1 MGKPRSDG
9 SIVAG
14 WNCRLAIVVIAP
26 VYGAA
31 VIAQAAAVFAAGG
44 DGDKR
49 PVRRVG
55 LAFVGVAVGAPANS
69 DAVGIQAAGVLAAGG
84 YGGIAGGDGQLGG
97 GSRRRLWRG

>member
-26 VYGAA
+26 AYGVA
-31 VIAQAAAVFAAGG
+31 VIMQGASMFAAGG
-44 DGDKR
+44 DVGKR

-55 LAFVGVAVGAPANS
+55 LPLVGVSVGALASS
-69 DAVGIQAAGVLAAGG
+69 DAVGVQAAGMLAAGG
-84 YGGIAGGDGQLGG
+84 YGGIAGGGGQLGQQE
-97 GSRRRLWRG
+97 